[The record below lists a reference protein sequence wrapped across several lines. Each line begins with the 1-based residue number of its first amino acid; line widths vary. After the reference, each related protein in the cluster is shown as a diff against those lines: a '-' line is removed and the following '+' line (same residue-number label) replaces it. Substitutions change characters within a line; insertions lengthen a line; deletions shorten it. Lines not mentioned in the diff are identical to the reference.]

1 MRVSYAASDSM
12 PFSREDPPAQQ
23 YRFGYI
29 SARWSQL
36 NGLTKDWTD
45 KAVSYL
51 MLTNS
56 GGAVAVLS
64 FMGASDR
71 VREMVGPRFALGFF
85 ALGVV
90 FTGILVSKQFHRF
103 ERVFAGYR
111 KEAQEY
117 LADQIE
123 WGVLVSNDDNRVKP
137 RPVDYVLGYIP
148 FILFICGC
156 VVGAISLLRA

>member
-90 FTGILVSKQFHRF
+90 FTGHSGFKTVSPLRESVRRLQ
-103 ERVFAGYR
+103 ERSARVSRRPDRMGRA
-111 KEAQEY
+111 
-117 LADQIE
+117 L
-123 WGVLVSNDDNRVKP
+123 GVERRQS
-137 RPVDYVLGYIP
+137 G
-148 FILFICGC
+148 
-156 VVGAISLLRA
+156 